1 MYSCARFGPVPC
13 VGFVSEF
20 RVRGVVP
27 SEQGAIGRR
36 DQLAGFVTEDLRTE
50 IRLLIGRSFCTM
62 AMEDEGQA
70 KEIPLATAQPV
81 HAHLGSLVESAAT
94 LVRYV

>member
-1 MYSCARFGPVPC
+1 MTRNPEEDPES
-13 VGFVSEF
+13 GFW
-20 RVRGVVP
+20 RVRGVF
-27 SEQGAIGRR
+27 GRR

-81 HAHLGSLVESAAT
+81 HAQLGSWWYRHTRGGDLS
-94 LVRYV
+94 RSRKDPS